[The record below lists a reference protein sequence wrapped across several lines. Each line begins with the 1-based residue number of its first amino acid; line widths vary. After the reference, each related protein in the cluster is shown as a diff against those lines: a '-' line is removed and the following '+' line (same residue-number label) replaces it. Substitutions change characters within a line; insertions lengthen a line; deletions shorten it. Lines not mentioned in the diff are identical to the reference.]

1 MKDLGVSKIQTGGPG
16 SEIDQDKVD
25 LEEICSDIV
34 SLPFEVWSILKPGVT
49 PLSETEKKL
58 IGKPL
63 SRIVVKY
70 DVARFMKD
78 EILLCGFLGFSIL
91 KRVKVKKDVADDS
104 RKEGQGENDLS
115 QKPDTQTA

>member
-1 MKDLGVSKIQTGGPG
+1 MKEIEGSATQIGGPG
-16 SEIDQDKVD
+16 NGADQDKLD

-34 SLPFEVWSILKPGVT
+34 ALPFEVWSILKPGVN
-49 PLSETEKKL
+49 PLSDAEKKL

-78 EILLCGFLGFSIL
+78 EILLCAFLGFSVL
-91 KRVKVKKDVADDS
+91 KRVKVAKNVADD
-104 RKEGQGENDLS
+104 RGKEGQGKDDISE
-115 QKPDTQTA
+115 KPDTPTI